1 VPLIL
6 QSSFETA
13 ESHRDDGVFIM
24 NLRLQRL
31 LLKLGEIKK
40 SSPPTRHEVSQASS
54 IDIGTMTRI
63 FSIPQT
69 RLRLEESEKLVAYLF
84 SQFRP
89 LIVPEVT
96 DEQLW
101 NQLRFELF
109 DFDPAQAKKAE
120 SACLYNPD
128 GKYNLKDIGS

>member
-1 VPLIL
+1 
-6 QSSFETA
+6 
-13 ESHRDDGVFIM
+13 M

-40 SSPPTRHEVSQASS
+40 TAAPTRHDVSQGSA
-54 IDIGTMTRI
+54 IDIATMTRV

-69 RLRLEESEKLVAYLF
+69 KLRLDESEKLLRYLF
-84 SQFRP
+84 KEFRP
-89 LIVPEVT
+89 LIVPEVS

-109 DFDPAQAKKAE
+109 DFDHEAGKKTDPT
-120 SACLYNPD
+120 CPFRPD
-128 GKYNLKDIGS
+128 GRYTLKDLGS